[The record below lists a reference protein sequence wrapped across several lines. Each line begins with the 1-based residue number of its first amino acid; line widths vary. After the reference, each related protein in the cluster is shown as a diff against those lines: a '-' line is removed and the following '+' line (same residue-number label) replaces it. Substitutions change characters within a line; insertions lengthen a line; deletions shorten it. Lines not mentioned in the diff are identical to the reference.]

1 MTRYSNR
8 RMVTALRFIV
18 VIAALALPAAARA
31 QRVVDLGHA
40 LAVTDPSWTG
50 ERVFQRTAE
59 KGDGYIGG
67 TFSSDEHFGTHLDAP
82 AHFGG
87 AWTVDRIPVD
97 RLVRP
102 GICIS
107 ITGRAEDYQ
116 LTVADVKAF
125 EATNGAIPEGAIV
138 MIATGWDARWPD
150 QQKYMNE
157 RAGVK
162 HFPGIHP
169 DAAAYLARDRKIVG
183 IGIDTPSVDYGP
195 SAKFET
201 HNLTMPLNVFH
212 IENAANLTSLPA
224 SGFTIVVAPIKLA
237 GGSGGPTRVYALLR
251 N

>member
-1 MTRYSNR
+1 MSTTS
-8 RMVTALRFIV
+8 ARFLLL
-18 VIAALALPAAARA
+18 IAALATPAPVLA

-50 ERVFQRTAE
+50 QPVFQRKAE
-59 KGDGYIGG
+59 KGEGYVGG

-102 GICIS
+102 GICINV
-107 ITGRAEDYQ
+107 TGKPEDYQ
-116 LTVADVKAF
+116 VTVADVKAF
-125 EATNGAIPEGAIV
+125 EAKNGVIPEGSIV
-138 MIATGWDARWPD
+138 MIATGWGARWPD
-150 QQKYMNE
+150 QKKYMNE

-169 DAAAYLARDRKIVG
+169 DAAGYLARDRKVVG

-237 GGSGGPTRVYALLR
+237 GGSGGPTRVFALVR
-251 N
+251 

>member
-1 MTRYSNR
+1 MTPIA
-8 RMVTALRFIV
+8 VRFIAL
-18 VIAALALPAAARA
+18 IAALVVPLPALA

-50 ERVFQRTAE
+50 ERVFQRKAE
-59 KGDGYIGG
+59 KGEGYVGG

-102 GICIS
+102 GICIN
-107 ITGRAEDYQ
+107 IAGRAEDYQ

-125 EATNGAIPEGAIV
+125 EAKNGAIPEGAIV
-138 MIATGWDARWPD
+138 MIATGWDSRWPD
-150 QQKYMNE
+150 QKKYMNE

-169 DAAAYLARDRKIVG
+169 DAAAYLAKDRKVAG

-195 SAKFET
+195 SATFET
-201 HNLTMPLNVFH
+201 HHVTMPLNVFH
-212 IENAANLTSLPA
+212 IENAANLTTLPA
-224 SGFTIVVAPIKLA
+224 SGFTIVAAPIKLA
-237 GGSGGPTRVYALLR
+237 GGSGGPTRVFALLR
-251 N
+251 

>member
-1 MTRYSNR
+1 MEA
-8 RMVTALRFIV
+8 TATRFIAL
-18 VIAALALPAAARA
+18 IAALVMPLPALA
-31 QRVVDLGHA
+31 QRVMDLGHS

-50 ERVFQRTAE
+50 DRVFQRKPE
-59 KGDGYIGG
+59 KGDGYVGG

-87 AWTVDRIPVD
+87 AWTVDRIPVE

-102 GICIS
+102 GVCIN
-107 ITGRAEDYQ
+107 IAGRAEDYQ

-125 EATNGAIPEGAIV
+125 ESKNGAIPEGAIV

-169 DAAAYLARDRKIVG
+169 DAAAYLARDRKVVG

-237 GGSGGPTRVYALLR
+237 GGSGGPTRVFALVR
-251 N
+251 

>member
-1 MTRYSNR
+1 MAA
-8 RMVTALRFIV
+8 TALRFIV
-18 VIAALALPAAARA
+18 AIVALALPAAARA

-50 ERVFQRTAE
+50 EHVFQRKAE
-59 KGDGYIGG
+59 KGDGYVGG

-102 GICIS
+102 GICIN
-107 ITGRAEDYQ
+107 ITGRTEDYQ

-125 EATNGAIPEGAIV
+125 EAKNGAVAEGAIV
-138 MIATGWDARWPD
+138 MIATGWDSRWPD
-150 QQKYMNE
+150 QKKYMNE

-169 DAAAYLARDRKIVG
+169 DAAAYLAKDRKVAG

-201 HNLTMPLNVFH
+201 HHLTMPLNVFH

-224 SGFTIVVAPIKLA
+224 TGFTLVVAPIKLA
-237 GGSGGPTRVYALLR
+237 GGSGGPTRVLALLR
-251 N
+251 

>member
-1 MTRYSNR
+1 MAASRS
-8 RMVTALRFIV
+8 LSFIV
-18 VIAALALPAAARA
+18 VAATLIFPRTAFA
-31 QRVVDLGHA
+31 QRVVDLGHS
-40 LAVTDPSWTG
+40 LAATDPSWTG
-50 ERVFQRTAE
+50 QKVFDRKPE
-59 KGDGYIGG
+59 KGDGYVGG

-102 GICIS
+102 GICINV
-107 ITGRAEDYQ
+107 TGKPEDYQ
-116 LTVADVKAF
+116 VTVADLKAF
-125 EATNGAIPEGAIV
+125 EAKNGPIPENSIV

-150 QQKYMNE
+150 QKRYMNE

-169 DAAAYLARDRKIVG
+169 DAAAYLAKERKVAG

-201 HNLTMPLNVFH
+201 HHITMPLNVFH

-224 SGFTIVVAPIKLA
+224 SGYTIVVAPIKLA
-237 GGSGGPTRVYALLR
+237 GGSGGPTRVFALLR
-251 N
+251 